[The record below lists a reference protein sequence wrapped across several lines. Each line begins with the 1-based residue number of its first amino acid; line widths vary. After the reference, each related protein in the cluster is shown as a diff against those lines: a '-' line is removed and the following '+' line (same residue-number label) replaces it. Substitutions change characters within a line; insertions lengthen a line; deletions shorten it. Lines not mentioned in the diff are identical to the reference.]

1 MCLLCWAK
9 LRRVMNTIHATLPRT
24 SFLLI
29 YTTVSGTCPG
39 SRYCT
44 CNGVYLPLV
53 SYSRIPSRL
62 YWRSWAHRQTGLS
75 VIFPFSLVCVSSGD
89 ILWDGHTHSRVHPR
103 HTRRAPM
110 IRLSFTR
117 ACVHSTLA
125 IHSTSIGVSV
135 SQRHHFLELGC
146 PVFTV
151 TKRIAGGGGKGDI

>member
-9 LRRVMNTIHATLPRT
+9 LRRVMSTIHATLPQT

-103 HTRRAPM
+103 HTRRAPI

-117 ACVHSTLA
+117 ACAHPRLQFTRHRSGSSFL
-125 IHSTSIGVSV
+125 SV
-135 SQRHHFLELGC
+135 TIFLELGC

-151 TKRIAGGGGKGDI
+151 TKRIAGGGG

>member
-1 MCLLCWAK
+1 M
-9 LRRVMNTIHATLPRT
+9 
-24 SFLLI
+24 
-29 YTTVSGTCPG
+29 
-39 SRYCT
+39 
-44 CNGVYLPLV
+44 PLV

-125 IHSTSIGVSV
+125 FHSTSIGLFV
-135 SQRHHFLELGC
+135 SQRHHFLGARLPSTYCHEAYRGERETYDVFSSTGSAAGSWSLRIHPRFHTPVTSTPPRGC
-146 PVFTV
+146 IRGVDMNPTPLL
-151 TKRIAGGGGKGDI
+151 A